1 MLDRNSELWDTFS
14 RKEEYAPAKLDK
26 HQRFNYANSK
36 NKNAL
41 EPVVSE
47 FLVSNGLNVEYPD
60 NKRFAVCL
68 THDIDDIYPPSS
80 HILSSVFFF
89 FYKIEYN

>member
-1 MLDRNSELWDTFS
+1 MLDQNSELWETFT
-14 RKEEYAPAKLDK
+14 RKEEYSPVKLDK

-36 NKNAL
+36 NKNAF
-41 EPVVSE
+41 EPVVSK
-47 FLVSNGLNVEYPD
+47 FLVSEGLSAEYPE

-80 HILSSVFFF
+80 HILSSFF
-89 FYKIEYN
+89 IV